1 MLTKKFSL
9 KNIAHICPIVYN
21 VYMCNPELERQ
32 PKSNLEDRAKEV
44 LGYIETIDFLDA
56 TLDLDKTPICRGI
69 LYKSY
74 VRKVLDRL
82 PENVGTYIH
91 APELPWAT
99 STRGEGDTWYCEQ
112 ATFWANEI
120 LSPRND
126 SDQSVEHSSQP
137 PLANS
142 CNQ

>member
-74 VRKVLDRL
+74 ARKVLDRL

-91 APELPWAT
+91 AQNYLGQLVQEEKVTL
-99 STRGEGDTWYCEQ
+99 GI
-112 ATFWANEI
+112 AN
-120 LSPRND
+120 RR
-126 SDQSVEHSSQP
+126 
-137 PLANS
+137 PLG
-142 CNQ
+142 